1 MSTSFSFWYL
11 EYSLNNIQIHGLNGG
26 AILTTGSEVIFCV
39 KLYLLI
45 TGFHVSLALHLLETS
60 GAVAD
65 SICTAS
71 SFFFC
76 VCSTLVHVSRFSS
89 VSPLSYHA
97 LVYTGTEPVLDLI
110 AMLPSL

>member
-71 SFFFC
+71 SFFLLCMFNS
-76 VCSTLVHVSRFSS
+76 CSCFAFFKYVTVIVSCIRI
-89 VSPLSYHA
+89 YR
-97 LVYTGTEPVLDLI
+97 Y
-110 AMLPSL
+110 